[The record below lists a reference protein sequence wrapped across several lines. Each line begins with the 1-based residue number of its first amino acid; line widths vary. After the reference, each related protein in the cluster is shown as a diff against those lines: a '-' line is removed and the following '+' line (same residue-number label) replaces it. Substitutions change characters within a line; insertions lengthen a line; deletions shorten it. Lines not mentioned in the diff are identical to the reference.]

1 MKKILLFFVVFVL
14 CNSGINAQVEKE
26 YQVDKD
32 TIIKLPLDT
41 LKEWGIGNAYN
52 IEQGDGNYIHV
63 RRDVGNK
70 TIFLEFFNDSIKKGE
85 VRRKEGILIYI
96 YENKK
101 TFEDFKQNKA
111 TDSFSLKDGSHTV
124 KIIISYFKKEDLVK
138 GTNVNLPNNLSTDST
153 STSNLN
159 EDIPESIT
167 MLLDDLKKELE
178 IKTSEFL
185 YYIIGIV
192 AIIFVL
198 LFILFK
204 TKMSKRNV
212 PAIID
217 SSIPALL
224 RKQLKKEEL
233 GNKVSK
239 ESIDDLLKPLVDKIT
254 ILETKIT
261 ALEKKNEILNEKQ
274 PSRQESSQSKVIKEI
289 LNPPIIEEKIM
300 FCDQLDLQ
308 NINESCFQE
317 KSNPYCYY
325 KIVIVGKV
333 AKYYINDDEKVQ
345 STLAQMA
352 SPLYEYTKYE
362 NCTNGKTVSAFETAA
377 PGELEK
383 NGPMWVE
390 KVRIKVIAK

>member
-14 CNSGINAQVEKE
+14 CNSGINAQLVEKE
-26 YQVDKD
+26 YKVDKD
-32 TIIKLPLDT
+32 TTIIIPLDT
-41 LKEWGIGNAYN
+41 LKKWGIDNAYKKP
-52 IEQGDGNYIHV
+52 QADGSYIHV
-63 RRDVGNK
+63 RRNVSEK
-70 TIFLEFFNDSIKKGE
+70 TIILEFFNDSIKKNEKDKNG
-85 VRRKEGILIYI
+85 KLIY
-96 YENKK
+96 EKK
-101 TFEDFKQNKA
+101 ETFRDFKNNEAK
-111 TDSFSLKDGSHTV
+111 DILFLKDSTRTV
-124 KIIISYFKKEDLVK
+124 KITISFFKKEDLVK
-138 GTNVNLPNNLSTDST
+138 EDSVKMANVNLPNNSSADST
-153 STSNLN
+153 STSLNLIN
-159 EDIPESIT
+159 EDITEPRT
-167 MLLDDLKKELE
+167 MLLDDLKKDLE
-178 IKTSEFL
+178 IKICEFL

-217 SSIPALL
+217 SSILALL
-224 RKQLKKEEL
+224 EKQLEKEEL
-233 GNKVSK
+233 GNKVPK
-239 ESIDDLLKPLVDKIT
+239 ESIDDLLKPLVDRIT
-254 ILETKIT
+254 ILEN
-261 ALEKKNEILNEKQ
+261 NEIFNEKQ

-300 FCDQLDLQ
+300 FCDQLDLR
-308 NINESCFQE
+308 NIKESCFQE

-325 KIVIVGKV
+325 KIVIVGEA

-352 SPLYEYTKYE
+352 GPLYEYTKYE
-362 NCTNGKTVSAFETAA
+362 NRTDGKTVSAFETAA